1 MQLYAR
7 VRRAVVVDK
16 MSEREAARQFGLAVR
31 LLYCFF
37 VIEPGLRRD
46 RAIAADSNRLSHQ
59 EGETSYSCFANTILT
74 PQTTE
79 ALSLTLLPQSA
90 FQQRSLRTDHG
101 TVNIPR
107 HQFRCCKLGVSLSG
121 ASPASGVLPSAHR
134 VRLILKMENQ
144 KDRRKR
150 KSWCPAQTI

>member
-59 EGETSYSCFANTILT
+59 EGETSHSCFTNTILT
-74 PQTTE
+74 PQT
-79 ALSLTLLPQSA
+79 LKRFLLPFSHSRHSNSA
-90 FQQRSLRTDHG
+90 RYVRITGPSIFLDTSFG
-101 TVNIPR
+101 VVN
-107 HQFRCCKLGVSLSG
+107 
-121 ASPASGVLPSAHR
+121 
-134 VRLILKMENQ
+134 
-144 KDRRKR
+144 
-150 KSWCPAQTI
+150 